1 MQMDQLTGVVAS
13 ITFQSSDGNFAV
25 FKINNE
31 EQSGTINVAGKMV
44 APLLGEQ
51 VVLVGRWV
59 EHAKFG
65 RQFQAQSCQRILPTT
80 LAGIERFLASGAV
93 KGIGPAMAA
102 RLVKHFGAT
111 VLDVL
116 ENDNARLVEVEG
128 IGVKKAE
135 IIRQSYALQSERRE
149 VMLFLEMHGVSGSY
163 AAKICAAY
171 GSQALDTLRTDPF
184 RLAKDVAGIGFR
196 TADQIARSL
205 GFDKND
211 PSRLAAGVD
220 FALYQTSQ
228 AGHSCVPE
236 ELLVK
241 ETAKLLQ
248 SDTLEVA
255 FLISNLIKDGS
266 LCVEDW
272 RGTHLIYLYS
282 LYMAERTVARRLI
295 ELKNQ
300 AKPTDCREGNDI
312 VSRWEKQAAVVLAE
326 TQRVALE
333 GVLEHGILVL
343 TGGPGTGK
351 TTTVRGILEILS
363 EQGFKILLGAPTGRA
378 AKRLSEA
385 TGREAMTVHRLLE
398 STGGTQGAPYFAR
411 NEDNP
416 LDADAIIL
424 DEVSMMDIQLMSHF
438 LQAVPDGCRLVL
450 VGDVDQ
456 LPAVG
461 AGNVLQDV
469 IRSEAVPIVRL
480 TEVFRQAGESMIV
493 VNAHRINRGLLPQ
506 CNTTDFQFY
515 EIADE
520 AQVTKQIVTL
530 CASELPQDG
539 YDWAREVQ
547 VLSPMHRLE
556 CGVEN
561 LNKQLQAVLNPE
573 AIGKAQLFAA
583 GQLLRSGDKVM
594 QTRNNYEKGVFNGD
608 IGYIEH
614 LDSENAIVAYP
625 EGTVIYDKSEFD
637 ELHLAYAMSVHKSQ
651 GSEYAV
657 VVMPLTAG
665 HYRMLQRNLLYTAV
679 TRAKEKVIL
688 LGTKAALN
696 TALANDRT
704 RRRYS
709 LLAERIRGDGW

>member
-13 ITFQSSDGNFAV
+13 ITFQSPDGAFAV
-25 FKINNE
+25 FKINSDD
-31 EQSGTINVAGKMV
+31 QSGTINVAGKIV

-51 VVLVGRWV
+51 VVLSGRWV

-65 RQFQAQSCQRILPTT
+65 RQFQVQSCQRIVPTT
-80 LAGIERFLASGAV
+80 VVGIERFLGSGAV

-102 RLVKHFGAT
+102 RLVKHFGAN
-111 VLDVL
+111 VL
-116 ENDNARLVEVEG
+116 EVLETAAHRLVEVEG
-128 IGVKKAE
+128 IGEKKSE
-135 IIRQSYALQSERRE
+135 MIRQSYLLQSERRE
-149 VMLFLEMHGVSGSY
+149 VMLFLETHGVSGSY
-163 AAKICAAY
+163 AAKICATY
-171 GSQALDTLRTDPF
+171 GSQALDMLRDDPF
-184 RLAKDVAGIGFR
+184 RLAKDVTGIGFR
-196 TADQIARSL
+196 TADQIAGAL
-205 GFDKND
+205 GFNKNH
-211 PSRLAAGVD
+211 PSRLEAGVD

-255 FLISNLIKDGS
+255 FLISNLIKNGS

-295 ELKNQ
+295 ELKSQ
-300 AKPTDCREGNDI
+300 AKPTDCSDGSA
-312 VSRWEKQAAVVLAE
+312 VVKKWEKQAAMVLAE
-326 TQRVALE
+326 QQRLALE

-363 EQGFKILLGAPTGRA
+363 AQGFKILLGAPTGRA

-385 TGREAMTVHRLLE
+385 TGRKAMTVHRLLE
-398 STGGTQGAPYFAR
+398 STGGSQGVPYFAR

-480 TEVFRQAGESMIV
+480 TEIFRQADESMIV
-493 VNAHRINRGLLPQ
+493 VNAHRINRGLIPK

-515 EIADE
+515 EISDE
-520 AQVTKQIVTL
+520 TEVAKQIVTL

-573 AIGKAQLFAA
+573 AIGKAQVIAA

-709 LLAERIRGDGW
+709 LLAERLRGDGW

>member
-1 MQMDQLTGVVAS
+1 MEQLKGVVAA
-13 ITFQSSDGNFAV
+13 ITFQSPDGDFTV
-25 FKINNE
+25 FKVNSE
-31 EQSGTINVAGKMV
+31 EKSGTVNVAGRV
-44 APLLGEQ
+44 AAPLLGEQ
-51 VVLVGRWV
+51 VVLIGRWV
-59 EHAKFG
+59 EHIKFG

-80 LAGIERFLASGAV
+80 LAGIERFLGSGAV
-93 KGIGPAMAA
+93 RGIGPAMAA
-102 RLVKHFGAT
+102 RLVSHFGES

-116 ENDNARLVEVEG
+116 AADTQRLVEVEG
-128 IGVKKAE
+128 IGAKKAAM
-135 IIRQSYALQSERRE
+135 IRESYALQSEQRE

-171 GSQALDTLRTDPF
+171 GSEALSVLESDPY

-196 TADQIARSL
+196 TADQIAVSL
-205 GFDKND
+205 GFDRNH
-211 PSRLAAGVD
+211 PSRLEAGVD
-220 FALYQTSQ
+220 FALYQTAQ

-241 ETAKLLQ
+241 ETAKLLGA
-248 SDTLEVA
+248 DTFEVA
-255 FLISNLIKDGS
+255 FLISNLMKNGS

-282 LYMAERTVARRLI
+282 LYTAERTVASRLL
-295 ELKNQ
+295 ELQSQ
-300 AKPTDCREGNDI
+300 AKPIDCADI
-312 VSRWEKQAAVVLAE
+312 HEAVAQWEKQAELALA
-326 TQRVALE
+326 TAQRAALV

-351 TTTVRGILEILS
+351 TTTVRGILELLS
-363 EQGFKILLGAPTGRA
+363 AQGFKILLGAPTGRA

-398 STGGTQGAPYFAR
+398 STGGSKGAPYFAR

-416 LDADAIIL
+416 LDADAVIL

-438 LQAVPDGCRLVL
+438 VQALPTGCRLVL

-461 AGNVLQDV
+461 PGSVLQDM
-469 IRSEAVPIVRL
+469 IRSEAVPVVRL
-480 TEVFRQAGESMIV
+480 TEVFRQAGESQIV
-493 VNAHRINRGLLPQ
+493 VNAHRINQGLIPQ
-506 CNTTDFQFY
+506 CNSADFQFIEQRNEA
-515 EIADE
+515 EIVRE
-520 AQVTKQIVTL
+520 IVAL

-561 LNKQLQAVLNPE
+561 LNKQLQAVLNPMTPD
-573 AIGKAQLFAA
+573 KAQIVSD

-594 QTRNNYEKGVFNGD
+594 QIRNNYEKSVFNGD

-614 LDSENAIVAYP
+614 LDSEKAIVTYP
-625 EGTVIYDKSEFD
+625 EGTVVYDKSELD

-665 HYRMLQRNLLYTAV
+665 HVRMLQRNLLYTAV

-696 TALANDRT
+696 TAVANDRT

-709 LLAERIRGDGW
+709 LLAERLHGEPYE